1 MVFKVPSLR
10 NSTETAPYFH
20 DASSESL
27 GAAVYMMGKHQ
38 LGKALTPE
46 QVNDIV
52 SFLGSTKGS
61 PKQF

>member
-1 MVFKVPSLR
+1 
-10 NSTETAPYFH
+10 
-20 DASSESL
+20 
-27 GAAVYMMGKHQ
+27 MMGKHQ